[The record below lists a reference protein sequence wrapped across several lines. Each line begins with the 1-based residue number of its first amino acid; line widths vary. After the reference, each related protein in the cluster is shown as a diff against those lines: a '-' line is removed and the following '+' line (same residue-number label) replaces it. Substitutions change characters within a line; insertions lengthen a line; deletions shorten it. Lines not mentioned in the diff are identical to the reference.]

1 MTQRILATFGGASG
15 IVAGFVFW
23 PVLQDDFWKFLAVAL
38 PSTISIVVS
47 VLSSWKKLREL
58 FVKELAVLLRSELE
72 ASTNTEIE
80 RIEKV
85 FERERES
92 LAQEVTD
99 QVWYRIDTINK
110 LTEVGNQK
118 SEIRGQKSEI
128 GNEESFDLQKLAAK

>member
-1 MTQRILATFGGASG
+1 MTQRMLAMFGGASG
-15 IVAGFVFW
+15 IVAGFAFW

-110 LTEVGNQK
+110 LTEIRDQK
-118 SEIRGQKSEI
+118 SEVRDR
-128 GNEESFDLQKLAAK
+128 NEESFDVQELSSK